1 MWRRWR
7 FTDWAT
13 SKIHFLVF
21 LQICPKKFDKKNKFI
36 FFFWRER
43 EKKKSFFWHFLN
55 NKNVLFCLKAHYSTQ
70 VVVKSVTTTAT
81 MPSKGT
87 ETPFPSLS
95 FSLSLLTTQH
105 FISFLFFISLHIYSS
120 SSSVYLLCWVQYDM
134 SDYLARYNNYNLPNS
149 KQNLPNLVQYFFHI
163 LNLHLPI
170 YLVFFF
176 LCLGNGYLSFYSF
189 FVLTLCLC
197 FCVVQF
203 SVFYFL
209 HLSMAS

>member
-43 EKKKSFFWHFLN
+43 EKKKSFFWNFLN

-105 FISFLFFISLHIYSS
+105 FISSSLFHFSSYLLFFFVCILA
-120 SSSVYLLCWVQYDM
+120 LLSPVWYVWLFGQVQQ
-134 SDYLARYNNYNLPNS
+134 L
-149 KQNLPNLVQYFFHI
+149 
-163 LNLHLPI
+163 
-170 YLVFFF
+170 
-176 LCLGNGYLSFYSF
+176 
-189 FVLTLCLC
+189 
-197 FCVVQF
+197 
-203 SVFYFL
+203 
-209 HLSMAS
+209 